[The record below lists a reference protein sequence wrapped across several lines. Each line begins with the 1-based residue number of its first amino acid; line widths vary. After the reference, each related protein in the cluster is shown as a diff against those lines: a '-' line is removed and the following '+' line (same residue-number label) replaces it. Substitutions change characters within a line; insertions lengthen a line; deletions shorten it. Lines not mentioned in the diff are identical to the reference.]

1 MNAEQQSVYN
11 RVLQSIGNGGC
22 FFLDGKAG
30 RGKTFLVNA
39 ICNRLRGQGQIA
51 CITGSTALSVTLYER
66 GRTAHSM
73 FGIPVQEGSSELVSK
88 VSIFSGRA
96 EVLRRAALIVWE
108 EFPMANK
115 AAIECADCL
124 MRQIMRKDLLFGNK
138 TSLALGDFHQV
149 APVLRDVAAPAAMFD
164 SSIRSSSLWTHFQ
177 ILQLTQPIRNAE
189 DPTYAT

>member
-1 MNAEQQSVYN
+1 LSQFGLPEPERACRELNLELDAFLGRHKTLLRQSQEAQGMMNAEQQSVYN
-11 RVLQSIGNGGC
+11 RVLQSIGNGAC

-66 GRTAHSM
+66 ERTSHSM
-73 FGIPVQEGSSELVSK
+73 FGISVQEGSSELVSK

-108 EFPMANK
+108 KFPIANK
-115 AAIECADCL
+115 AVIECADCL
-124 MRQIMRKDLLFGNK
+124 MR
-138 TSLALGDFHQV
+138 
-149 APVLRDVAAPAAMFD
+149 
-164 SSIRSSSLWTHFQ
+164 
-177 ILQLTQPIRNAE
+177 
-189 DPTYAT
+189 